1 MNFDLRV
8 SFVFLS
14 LAHNVVYAYTH
25 VSTISEP
32 HLPENEV
39 RPGCYAKSPLR
50 RMQTCTCIVFFSPN
64 PPTSRLPKGAAI
76 DVHSARVAS
85 MFLQPPPHPVL
96 WLGLQSGHLL
106 LINAVS
112 RAPIM
117 VTERHVTS
125 IRCIQ
130 SVKALG

>member
-39 RPGCYAKSPLR
+39 RPGCYAKSPLC
-50 RMQTCTCIVFFSPN
+50 RMQTCIQTHAWQ
-64 PPTSRLPKGAAI
+64 SRI
-76 DVHSARVAS
+76 E
-85 MFLQPPPHPVL
+85 
-96 WLGLQSGHLL
+96 
-106 LINAVS
+106 I
-112 RAPIM
+112 
-117 VTERHVTS
+117 EY
-125 IRCIQ
+125 
-130 SVKALG
+130 